1 MIYKY
6 IGMVNLKMFYFLFF
20 TFFLSFIS
28 NDTHITWSTSRKLTW
43 DDFKGKPDKSMSAAA
58 LTYTD
63 IHVGASIVDGKT
75 QVLVDNFFDTKL
87 SWSKNKTSV
96 ALLAHEQLHFD
107 ITELY
112 TRKIRK
118 RLNEIVSEETIKNG
132 SLSKESS
139 KLLKQWKE
147 FQLEYDTE
155 TNHGTIPDKQKEWE
169 QKVTI
174 LLNE

>member
-1 MIYKY
+1 
-6 IGMVNLKMFYFLFF
+6 MFPILFF
-20 TFFLSFIS
+20 SFFLSFVN
-28 NDTHITWSTSRKLTW
+28 NDTHIIWSTNRKLTW
-43 DDFKGKPDKSMSAAA
+43 DDFNGKPDKSMQAAA

-63 IHVGASIVDGKT
+63 IHVGASLEGGKT
-75 QVLVDNFFDTKL
+75 NVIVDNFFDTKL
-87 SWSKNKTSV
+87 SWSKNKTSA

-118 RLNEIVSEETIKNG
+118 RLNEIVSEKTIKNG

-169 QKVTI
+169 QKVTL